1 MKKILGSFFFIVI
14 TLGSLSAQENKGKY
28 TLDFNLDP
36 AALFDADAG
45 SMFYMPGIK
54 GRYFLASDMAARL
67 GIFTAFS
74 NNKMY
79 NDATG
84 DDYTKSSSA
93 YITISPG
100 IEKGFGTEKF
110 VGYVGAELPVTS
122 HTNKTEMKVGNNTTV
137 NKNPNGNGYLGI
149 GLDAVF
155 GFDYYLF
162 GNVYIGAEFSPGFMF
177 YNYYDT
183 SVDDIVT
190 VKGGSGLD
198 FYLSSSSGIRLGIR
212 F

>member
-1 MKKILGSFFFIVI
+1 MKKILGSFFFIVV

-28 TLDFNLDP
+28 ALDFNIDP
-36 AALFDADAG
+36 AALFDANAG
-45 SMFYMPGIK
+45 AMFYMPGIK
-54 GRYFLASDMAARL
+54 GRYFLASDMAVRL
-67 GIFTAFS
+67 GIDVGFS
-74 NNKMY
+74 NDKLY
-79 NDATG
+79 SDATG
-84 DDYTKSSSA
+84 NDYTKSSSA
-93 YITISPG
+93 DITFAPG

-110 VGYVGAELPVTS
+110 VGYVGAELPINS
-122 HTNKTEMKVGNNTTV
+122 YTNKTEVKIGGNTTTT
-137 NKNPNGNGYLGI
+137 KNPNGNAYLGI

-177 YNYYDT
+177 YKYKDMV
-183 SVDDIVT
+183 VDDNV
-190 VKGGSGLD
+190 VNKGGTGLD